1 MPEVTLSTGAME
13 YMEAGHGLPV
23 LVLHGSPGG
32 SDQGIAAAQALDLDA
47 RIIAPSRPGYL
58 RTPLVTGRTP
68 AQQADAVV
76 ELLDALGVP
85 RAVVLGTSGGGM
97 AAVELAVRHQDRVL
111 GLVLWS
117 AVTSPMRIWSGP
129 MVHGPLS
136 RQSTGERLLRLAR
149 RFPALL
155 VGRASDD
162 PRTVDAALAI
172 ASTVFPIGPR
182 REGLVND
189 THCAASF
196 DATATSRV
204 GVPTLVVHGTKDR
217 NVAYSQATRA
227 AGVIPGSRLVTVRGG
242 THWTTMGDPAAREA
256 LRAFL
261 VEVAGSRPSDD
272 DS

>member
-13 YMEAGHGLPV
+13 YLESGHGLPG
-23 LVLHGSPGG
+23 LVLHGAPGG
-32 SDQGIAAAQALDLDA
+32 SDQGIAAARALEIEG
-47 RIIAPSRPGYL
+47 RVIAPSRPGYL
-58 RTPLVTGRTP
+58 GTPLDTGESP
-68 AQQADAVV
+68 AQQADALV
-76 ELLDALGVP
+76 ELLDVLDVE

-97 AAVELAVRHQDRVL
+97 AAVELAVRHPERVG

-136 RQSTGERLLRLAR
+136 RTSTGERLVRLVR

-155 VGRASDD
+155 VGRAADD
-162 PRTVDAALAI
+162 PRTIAAALAI
-172 ASTVFPIGPR
+172 AGTVFPIGPR

-189 THCAASF
+189 TRCAASY
-196 DATATSRV
+196 DPTATARV

-227 AGVIPGSRLVTVRGG
+227 AGAIPGSRLITVRGG

-261 VEVAGSRPSDD
+261 VEVAGPGPAHDGG
-272 DS
+272 

>member
-1 MPEVTLSTGAME
+1 MPLVTLSTGAME
-13 YMEAGHGLPV
+13 YVEAGHGLPV

-32 SDQGIAAAQALDLDA
+32 SDQGIAAARALQIDA
-47 RIIAPSRPGYL
+47 RVIAPSRPGYL
-58 RTPLVTGRTP
+58 GTPVVTGRSP

-76 ELLDALGVP
+76 ELLDALDVA

-97 AAVELAVRHQDRVL
+97 AAVELAVRHPERVL

-129 MVHGPLS
+129 LVHGPLS
-136 RQSTGERLLRLAR
+136 RRSTGERLLRLAR

-155 VGRASDD
+155 VGRAADD

-172 ASTVFPIGPR
+172 AGTVLPIGPR
-182 REGLVND
+182 REGLIND
-189 THCAASF
+189 TRCAASY
-196 DATATSRV
+196 DPTATARV

-227 AGVIPGSRLVTVRGG
+227 VSAIAGSRLVTVRGG

-256 LRAFL
+256 LWAFL
-261 VEVAGSRPSDD
+261 VEAAGSGAADD
-272 DS
+272 GS